1 IIVMEKE
8 YIFKS
13 KGKSFVKIKDD
24 KISIIKKGIIY
35 AVNQGFKG
43 EKTLFIKDI
52 SAIQVKKSGLL
63 IGYLQFSLKGGYES
77 KGGVMDATKD
87 ENTILIG
94 NKKDYLQALEIKEY
108 VENFI
113 SNSSSTPSIKSLPEQ
128 IKEYKSLL
136 DEGIITEDEY
146 NVKKADLLSK

>member
-1 IIVMEKE
+1 
-8 YIFKS
+8 
-13 KGKSFVKIKDD
+13 
-24 KISIIKKGIIY
+24 
-35 AVNQGFKG
+35 
-43 EKTLFIKDI
+43 
-52 SAIQVKKSGLL
+52 
-63 IGYLQFSLKGGYES
+63 
-77 KGGVMDATKD
+77 MDATKD

>member
-1 IIVMEKE
+1 MEKE

-13 KGKSFVKIKDD
+13 KGKSIVKISND
-24 KISIIKKGIIY
+24 KISITKKGIIY

-43 EKTLFIKDI
+43 EKTIFIKNI

-63 IGYLQFSLKGGYES
+63 IGYLQFSLKGGVES
-77 KGGVMDATKD
+77 KGGVIDATKD

-94 NKKDYLQALEIKEY
+94 NKKDYLQALEVKEY

-113 SNSSSTPSIKSLPEQ
+113 SNNTNPASIKSIPEQ
-128 IKEYKSLL
+128 IKEYKTLFDDGVLTENEFNTKKNELL
-136 DEGIITEDEY
+136 G
-146 NVKKADLLSK
+146 L

>member
-1 IIVMEKE
+1 MEKE

-77 KGGVMDATKD
+77 KGGIMDATKD

-108 VENFI
+108 
-113 SNSSSTPSIKSLPEQ
+113 PEQ

-136 DEGIITEDEY
+136 DDGIITEDEY